1 MEMTQEQLDEL
12 IKQAKEE
19 AKKGLFTEDDV
30 KRKVTAEV
38 DRRVESGIKTGVE
51 TQKEKWLR
59 EHEEIARM
67 SAEELAQK
75 QIAEKLSVLSEKEKE
90 ISRKANRSDARDML
104 SEAQIPKSH
113 YEKFLDLLVSD
124 DTEKTISNV
133 KNFINVFNETKSEI
147 ETKVKSEFS
156 TVSKPKTA
164 TNSGTVTKEEFVKMA
179 FAEKIKFKA
188 EYPELY
194 KEYIK

>member
-75 QIAEKLSVLSEKEKE
+75 QIAEKLSALSEKEKE

-156 TVSKPKTA
+156 TVSKPK
-164 TNSGTVTKEEFVKMA
+164 NRNQFWHC
-179 FAEKIKFKA
+179 
-188 EYPELY
+188 Y
-194 KEYIK
+194 KGRICKNGIC